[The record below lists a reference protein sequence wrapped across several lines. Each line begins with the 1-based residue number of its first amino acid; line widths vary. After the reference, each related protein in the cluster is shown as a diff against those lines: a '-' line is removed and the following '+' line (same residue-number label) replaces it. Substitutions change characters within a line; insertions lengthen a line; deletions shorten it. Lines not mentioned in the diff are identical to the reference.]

1 MPQRGRGGKLRA
13 GEFAKYHGLGNDYVV
28 IDSKTFGTRLTP
40 ARIRRLCHRNTGLGS
55 DGILALTPSR
65 RADFGLRIFNPDGS
79 EAEKS
84 GNGLRI
90 LSRFLYDFGYTRRK
104 IFSIDTKG
112 GLVSAELS
120 FRGKEVSRVSV
131 DMGQATFWS
140 DEIPVRGPRREVID
154 EQLVVGSRTL
164 RVTCVSVG
172 NPHCVIFVPELSPH
186 ELQKFGALIEH
197 HSSFPRRSNVQ
208 FARVASPTLIDVLI
222 WERGAGE
229 TAASG
234 SSACAVAAA
243 AHRNGL
249 AGRRVQVRMPGG
261 KLSIEISD
269 DFALRMTGPSTPV
282 YRGRTLAPP

>member
-1 MPQRGRGGKLRA
+1 MPERGQAGKLRA

-28 IDSKTFGTRLTP
+28 VDSKSFGIRLTP
-40 ARIRRLCHRNTGLGS
+40 ARIRKLCNRNTGLGS
-55 DGILALTPSR
+55 DGILALTSSR

-104 IFSIDTKG
+104 SFSIDTKG

-120 FRGKEVSRVSV
+120 LRGQRVSRVRV
-131 DMGQATFWS
+131 DMGRATFWS

-154 EQLVVGSRTL
+154 EQLVVGSRML

-172 NPHCVIFVPELSPH
+172 NPHCVIFVPELSLR
-186 ELQKFGALIEH
+186 ELQKFGPVLEH
-197 HSSFPRRSNVQ
+197 HQSFPRRSNVQ
-208 FARVASPTLIDVLI
+208 FARVASPTTIDALI

-243 AHRNGL
+243 AYRNQL
-249 AGRRVQVRMPGG
+249 VGRRVQVRMPGG
-261 KLSIEISD
+261 SLSIEIGD
-269 DFALRMTGPSTPV
+269 DFAMRMTGPCTPV
-282 YRGRTLAPP
+282 YRGRLLAPP

>member
-1 MPQRGRGGKLRA
+1 MARDQRGKLKA

-28 IDSKTFGTRLTP
+28 IDAETFGIHLTR
-40 ARIRRLCHRNTGLGS
+40 ARIRRLCNRNTGLGS

-90 LSRFLYDFGYTRRK
+90 LSRFLYDLGYTRRK
-104 IFSIDTKG
+104 SFSIATKG
-112 GLVSAELS
+112 GRVIAELTL
-120 FRGKEVSRVSV
+120 RGKEVSRVKV
-131 DMGQATFWS
+131 DMGRATFWS
-140 DEIPVRGPRREVID
+140 DEIPVLGPRREVID
-154 EQLVVGSRTL
+154 EQLVVGSQTL
-164 RVTCVSVG
+164 RMSCVSVG
-172 NPHCVIFVPELSPH
+172 NPHCVIFVPELSSR
-186 ELQKFGALIEH
+186 ELQEFGPLLEH
-197 HSSFPRRSNVQ
+197 HPSFPRRSNVQ
-208 FARVASPTLIDVLI
+208 FARVASPKLIDVLI

-243 AHRNGL
+243 AHRREL
-249 AGRRVQVRMPGG
+249 TGRRVQVRMPGG
-261 KLSIEISD
+261 KLSIEIRA

-282 YRGRTLAPP
+282 YRGRLLAPP

>member
-1 MPQRGRGGKLRA
+1 MPQRGQGGKLKA

-28 IDSKTFGTRLTP
+28 IDSRTFGTRLTP
-40 ARIRRLCHRNTGLGS
+40 ARIRKLCHRNTGLGS

-104 IFSIDTKG
+104 SFSIDTKG
-112 GLVSAELS
+112 GRVQAELS
-120 FRGKEVSRVSV
+120 LRGKEVSRVSV
-131 DMGQATFWS
+131 EMGHATFWS

-154 EQLVVGSRTL
+154 EQLVVESRLL

-172 NPHCVIFVPELSPH
+172 NPHCVIFVPELSSH
-186 ELQKFGALIEH
+186 ELQKFGTLLEH
-197 HSSFPRRSNVQ
+197 HSSFPRRINVQ
-208 FARVASPTLIDVLI
+208 FARVVSPKLIDVLI

-243 AHRNGL
+243 AHRNEL
-249 AGRRVQVRMPGG
+249 VGRRVQVRMPGG
-261 KLSIEISD
+261 QLSIEIGD
-269 DFALRMTGPSTPV
+269 DFSLRMTGPSTPV
-282 YRGRTLAPP
+282 YRGRMLY